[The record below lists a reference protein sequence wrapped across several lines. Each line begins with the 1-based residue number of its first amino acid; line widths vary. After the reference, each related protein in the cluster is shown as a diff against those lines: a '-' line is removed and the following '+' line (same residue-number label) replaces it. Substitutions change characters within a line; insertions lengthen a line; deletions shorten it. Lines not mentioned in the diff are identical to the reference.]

1 MILVTPCDV
10 MDIVN
15 FAKSK
20 INKQTF
26 RYICLILKNML
37 QCYFLKDTSYPP
49 LVPSI
54 ELVRVQPLTP
64 LIKIN

>member
-1 MILVTPCDV
+1 MILVTPCGV

-26 RYICLILKNML
+26 RYICLILKI
-37 QCYFLKDTSYPP
+37 CYNVIF
-49 LVPSI
+49 
-54 ELVRVQPLTP
+54 
-64 LIKIN
+64 